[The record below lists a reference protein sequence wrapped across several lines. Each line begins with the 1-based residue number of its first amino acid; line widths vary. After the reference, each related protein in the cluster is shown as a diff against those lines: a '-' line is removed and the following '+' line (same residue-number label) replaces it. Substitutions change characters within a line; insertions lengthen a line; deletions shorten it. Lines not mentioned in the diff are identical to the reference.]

1 MKQEKATPFWQ
12 RIATKTCIIILL
24 GLMLPLSLLLA
35 YSSSR
40 YANYIRDELG
50 QRTISQLQ
58 KSEDEIYLIFQRM
71 VNIAGVI
78 CNDAEFQRALENE
91 QMSRYEKTLLF
102 DEVVNGIEINNLYDM
117 GGIKITC
124 FDADN
129 NVYANWGTNYNNYQ
143 FLFEQPW
150 VQSSIGE
157 NGYVQWNMF
166 APSYVLEENGNTN
179 YVSLAK
185 SLMSPSGG
193 RRLATVIVSLE
204 QDYLSRALKPFFCE
218 PDDAVYI
225 CTEDGQ
231 IVLGL
236 DGSGTF
242 AQDDITE
249 IFREECAAGAGSSI
263 VTLSDRKELVSYYTL
278 SRQFT
283 FNGKVL
289 KVLHLTSYAMLTS
302 DVTRLQTQINTLLIV
317 CVLVLAGVLIWVTNV
332 LTRPIVTLSEKM
344 LSYQMEEGVTGLDF
358 TRKDEVGRLNRAF
371 RQMSDT
377 IRSLFEKQK
386 AESEAREKYQYE
398 ALRAQVNPHFLFNTL
413 NAIRWMAII
422 RKADNIVECID
433 ALATML
439 KYSMSRGGELVTLK
453 DELDNIN
460 SYIYIYNCRYGNQ
473 FTLETDLDR
482 ELLELQVVKFI
493 LQPIVEN
500 AVIHG
505 FKGSEKQGTIMIY
518 GDVENGVL
526 KLYVEDNGCGLQK
539 GEAEAQSGRKVT
551 GIGITNVDAR
561 IKSAYGA
568 QYGLLVYNGAVCGTV
583 AEFTLPV
590 LRQKEEID
598 AESTGRG

>member
-50 QRTISQLQ
+50 KRTISQLQ

-78 CNDAEFQRALENE
+78 CNDAEFQRALENA

-218 PDDAVYI
+218 PNDAVYI

-242 AQDDITE
+242 TQDDITK
-249 IFREECAAGAGSSI
+249 ILREECAAGAGSSI
-263 VTLSDRKELVSYYTL
+263 VTLSDRKELLSYYTL

-283 FNGKVL
+283 FNGEVL

-332 LTRPIVTLSEKM
+332 LTRPIVALSEKM

-386 AESEAREKYQYE
+386 TESEAREKYQYE

-539 GEAEAQSGRKVT
+539 GEAEARSGRKVT
-551 GIGITNVDAR
+551 GIGIANVDAR

>member
-50 QRTISQLQ
+50 KRTISQLQ
-58 KSEDEIYLIFQRM
+58 KSEDEFYIIFQRM

-102 DEVVNGIEINNLYDM
+102 DEVVNGIVINNLYDM

-179 YVSLAK
+179 YISLAK

-204 QDYLSRALKPFFCE
+204 QDYLSRALKQFFCE

-242 AQDDITE
+242 TQDDITE
-249 IFREECAAGAGSSI
+249 ILREECAAGAGSSI
-263 VTLSDRKELVSYYTL
+263 VTLSDRKELLSYYTL

-283 FNGKVL
+283 FNGEVL

-317 CVLVLAGVLIWVTNV
+317 CVFVLAGVLIWVTNV
-332 LTRPIVTLSEKM
+332 LTRPIVALSEKM

-386 AESEAREKYQYE
+386 TESEAREKYQYE

-439 KYSMSRGGELVTLK
+439 KYSMSRGGEMVTLK

-518 GDVENGVL
+518 GDVENEVL

-539 GEAEAQSGRKVT
+539 GEAEAQSVRKVT
-551 GIGITNVDAR
+551 GIGIANVDAR

-590 LRQKEEID
+590 LRRKEEAD
-598 AESTGRG
+598 AEGTGCR

>member
-1 MKQEKATPFWQ
+1 M
-12 RIATKTCIIILL
+12 
-24 GLMLPLSLLLA
+24 
-35 YSSSR
+35 
-40 YANYIRDELG
+40 
-50 QRTISQLQ
+50 
-58 KSEDEIYLIFQRM
+58 
-71 VNIAGVI
+71 
-78 CNDAEFQRALENE
+78 
-91 QMSRYEKTLLF
+91 
-102 DEVVNGIEINNLYDM
+102 
-117 GGIKITC
+117 
-124 FDADN
+124 
-129 NVYANWGTNYNNYQ
+129 
-143 FLFEQPW
+143 
-150 VQSSIGE
+150 
-157 NGYVQWNMF
+157 
-166 APSYVLEENGNTN
+166 
-179 YVSLAK
+179 
-185 SLMSPSGG
+185 
-193 RRLATVIVSLE
+193 SLE

-242 AQDDITE
+242 TQDDITE

-283 FNGKVL
+283 FNGEVL

-332 LTRPIVTLSEKM
+332 LTRPIVALSEKM

-386 AESEAREKYQYE
+386 TESEAREKYQYE

-422 RKADNIVECID
+422 RKADNIVACID

-551 GIGITNVDAR
+551 GIGIANVDAR

>member
-1 MKQEKATPFWQ
+1 
-12 RIATKTCIIILL
+12 
-24 GLMLPLSLLLA
+24 
-35 YSSSR
+35 
-40 YANYIRDELG
+40 
-50 QRTISQLQ
+50 
-58 KSEDEIYLIFQRM
+58 M

-102 DEVVNGIEINNLYDM
+102 DEVVSGIEINNLYDM

-129 NVYANWGTNYNNYQ
+129 NVYANWGTNYNSYQ

-179 YVSLAK
+179 YISLAK

-242 AQDDITE
+242 TQDDITE
-249 IFREECAAGAGSSI
+249 ILREECAAGAGSSI
-263 VTLSDRKELVSYYTL
+263 VTLSDRKELLSYYTL

-283 FNGKVL
+283 FNGEVL

-332 LTRPIVTLSEKM
+332 LTRPIVALSEKM

-386 AESEAREKYQYE
+386 TESEAREKYQYE

-551 GIGITNVDAR
+551 GIGIANVDAR

-590 LRQKEEID
+590 LRRKEEAD
-598 AESTGRG
+598 AEGTGCR

>member
-50 QRTISQLQ
+50 KRTISQLQ

-242 AQDDITE
+242 TQDDITE
-249 IFREECAAGAGSSI
+249 ILREECAAGAGSSI
-263 VTLSDRKELVSYYTL
+263 VTLSDRKELLSYYTL

-283 FNGKVL
+283 FNGEVL

-332 LTRPIVTLSEKM
+332 LTRPIVALSEKM

-386 AESEAREKYQYE
+386 TESEAREKYQYE

-526 KLYVEDNGCGLQK
+526 KLYVEDNGCGLQN

-551 GIGITNVDAR
+551 GIGIANVDAR

-568 QYGLLVYNGAVCGTV
+568 QYGLLVHNGAACGTV

>member
-50 QRTISQLQ
+50 KRTISQLQ

-78 CNDAEFQRALENE
+78 CNDAEFQRALGNE

-242 AQDDITE
+242 TQDDITE
-249 IFREECAAGAGSSI
+249 ILREECAAGAGSSI

-283 FNGKVL
+283 FNGEVL

-332 LTRPIVTLSEKM
+332 LTRPIVALSEKM

-386 AESEAREKYQYE
+386 TESEAREKYQYE

-422 RKADNIVECID
+422 RKAGNIVACID

-505 FKGSEKQGTIMIY
+505 FKGSEKQGTIIIY

-526 KLYVEDNGCGLQK
+526 KLYAEDNGCGLQK
-539 GEAEAQSGRKVT
+539 GEAEARSGRKVT
-551 GIGITNVDAR
+551 GIGIANVDAR

>member
-50 QRTISQLQ
+50 KRTISQLQ

-242 AQDDITE
+242 THDDITE
-249 IFREECAAGAGSSI
+249 ILREECAAGAGSSI
-263 VTLSDRKELVSYYTL
+263 VTLSDRKELLSYYTL

-283 FNGKVL
+283 FNGEVL

-332 LTRPIVTLSEKM
+332 LTRPIVALSEKM

-386 AESEAREKYQYE
+386 TESEAREKYQYE

-460 SYIYIYNCRYGNQ
+460 SYIYIYNCRYGN
-473 FTLETDLDR
+473 
-482 ELLELQVVKFI
+482 
-493 LQPIVEN
+493 
-500 AVIHG
+500 
-505 FKGSEKQGTIMIY
+505 
-518 GDVENGVL
+518 
-526 KLYVEDNGCGLQK
+526 
-539 GEAEAQSGRKVT
+539 
-551 GIGITNVDAR
+551 
-561 IKSAYGA
+561 
-568 QYGLLVYNGAVCGTV
+568 
-583 AEFTLPV
+583 
-590 LRQKEEID
+590 
-598 AESTGRG
+598 

>member
-50 QRTISQLQ
+50 KRTISQLQ

-78 CNDAEFQRALENE
+78 CNDAEFQRALENA

-218 PDDAVYI
+218 PNDAVYI

-242 AQDDITE
+242 TQDDITK
-249 IFREECAAGAGSSI
+249 ILREECAAGAGSSI
-263 VTLSDRKELVSYYTL
+263 VTLSDRKELLSYYTL

-283 FNGKVL
+283 FNGEVL

-332 LTRPIVTLSEKM
+332 LTRPIVALSEKM

-386 AESEAREKYQYE
+386 TESEAREKYQYE

-539 GEAEAQSGRKVT
+539 GEAEARSGRKVT
-551 GIGITNVDAR
+551 GIGIANVDAR

-598 AESTGRG
+598 AKSTGRG

>member
-50 QRTISQLQ
+50 KRTISQLQ

-78 CNDAEFQRALENE
+78 CNDAEFQRALENA

-218 PDDAVYI
+218 PNDAVYI

-242 AQDDITE
+242 TQDDITK
-249 IFREECAAGAGSSI
+249 ILREECAAGAGSSI
-263 VTLSDRKELVSYYTL
+263 VTLSDRKELLSYYTL

-283 FNGKVL
+283 FNGEVL

-332 LTRPIVTLSEKM
+332 LTRPIVALSEKM

-386 AESEAREKYQYE
+386 TESEAREKYQYE

-413 NAIRWMAII
+413 NVIRWMAII
-422 RKADNIVECID
+422 RKADNIVACID

-539 GEAEAQSGRKVT
+539 GEAEARSGRKVT
-551 GIGITNVDAR
+551 GIGIANVDAR

>member
-1 MKQEKATPFWQ
+1 M
-12 RIATKTCIIILL
+12 
-24 GLMLPLSLLLA
+24 
-35 YSSSR
+35 
-40 YANYIRDELG
+40 
-50 QRTISQLQ
+50 
-58 KSEDEIYLIFQRM
+58 
-71 VNIAGVI
+71 
-78 CNDAEFQRALENE
+78 
-91 QMSRYEKTLLF
+91 
-102 DEVVNGIEINNLYDM
+102 
-117 GGIKITC
+117 
-124 FDADN
+124 
-129 NVYANWGTNYNNYQ
+129 
-143 FLFEQPW
+143 
-150 VQSSIGE
+150 
-157 NGYVQWNMF
+157 
-166 APSYVLEENGNTN
+166 
-179 YVSLAK
+179 
-185 SLMSPSGG
+185 
-193 RRLATVIVSLE
+193 
-204 QDYLSRALKPFFCE
+204 
-218 PDDAVYI
+218 
-225 CTEDGQ
+225 
-231 IVLGL
+231 
-236 DGSGTF
+236 
-242 AQDDITE
+242 
-249 IFREECAAGAGSSI
+249 
-263 VTLSDRKELVSYYTL
+263 
-278 SRQFT
+278 
-283 FNGKVL
+283 

-332 LTRPIVTLSEKM
+332 LTRPIVALSEKM

-386 AESEAREKYQYE
+386 TESEAREKYQYE

-551 GIGITNVDAR
+551 GIGIANVDAR

-590 LRQKEEID
+590 LQKEEID

>member
-50 QRTISQLQ
+50 KRTIGQLQ
-58 KSEDEIYLIFQRM
+58 KSEDEIYLLFQRM

-78 CNDAEFQRALENE
+78 CNDAEFQRALENA

-242 AQDDITE
+242 TQDDITE
-249 IFREECAAGAGSSI
+249 ILREECAAGAGSSI
-263 VTLSDRKELVSYYTL
+263 VTLSDRKELLSYYTL

-283 FNGKVL
+283 FNGEVL

-332 LTRPIVTLSEKM
+332 LTRPIVALSEKM

-386 AESEAREKYQYE
+386 TESEAREKYQYE

-422 RKADNIVECID
+422 RKADNIVACID

-518 GDVENGVL
+518 GDVENGAL

-539 GEAEAQSGRKVT
+539 GEAEARSGRKVT
-551 GIGITNVDAR
+551 GIGIANVDAR

>member
-242 AQDDITE
+242 TQDDITK
-249 IFREECAAGAGSSI
+249 ILREECAAGAGSSI
-263 VTLSDRKELVSYYTL
+263 VTLSDRKELLSYYTL

-283 FNGKVL
+283 FNGEVL

-332 LTRPIVTLSEKM
+332 LTRPIVALSEKM

-386 AESEAREKYQYE
+386 TESEAREKYQYE

-422 RKADNIVECID
+422 RKADNIVACID

-539 GEAEAQSGRKVT
+539 GEAEARSGRKVT
-551 GIGITNVDAR
+551 GIGIANVDAR

>member
-50 QRTISQLQ
+50 KRTISQLQ

-78 CNDAEFQRALENE
+78 CNDAEFQRALENA

-242 AQDDITE
+242 TQDDITK
-249 IFREECAAGAGSSI
+249 ILREECAAGAGSSI

-283 FNGKVL
+283 FNGEVL

-332 LTRPIVTLSEKM
+332 LTRPIVALSEKM

-386 AESEAREKYQYE
+386 TESEAREKYQYE

-539 GEAEAQSGRKVT
+539 GEAEARSGRKVT
-551 GIGITNVDAR
+551 GIGIANVDAR

>member
-1 MKQEKATPFWQ
+1 MTKEKATPFWQ

-50 QRTISQLQ
+50 KRTISQLQ

-242 AQDDITE
+242 TQDDITE
-249 IFREECAAGAGSSI
+249 ILREECAAGAGSSI
-263 VTLSDRKELVSYYTL
+263 VTLSDRKELLSYYTL

-283 FNGKVL
+283 FNGEVL

-332 LTRPIVTLSEKM
+332 LTRPIVALSEKM

-386 AESEAREKYQYE
+386 TESEAREKYQYE

-422 RKADNIVECID
+422 RKAGNIVACID

-505 FKGSEKQGTIMIY
+505 FKGSEKQGTIIIY

-539 GEAEAQSGRKVT
+539 GEAEARSGRKVT
-551 GIGITNVDAR
+551 GIGIANVDAR

>member
-242 AQDDITE
+242 TQDDITE
-249 IFREECAAGAGSSI
+249 ILREECAAGAGSSI

-283 FNGKVL
+283 FNGEVL

-332 LTRPIVTLSEKM
+332 LTRPIVALSEKM

-386 AESEAREKYQYE
+386 TESEAREKYQYE

-422 RKADNIVECID
+422 RKADNIVACID

-518 GDVENGVL
+518 GDVENGAL

-539 GEAEAQSGRKVT
+539 GEAEARSGRKVT
-551 GIGITNVDAR
+551 GIGIANVDAR

>member
-71 VNIAGVI
+71 ANIAGVI

-242 AQDDITE
+242 TQDDTTE
-249 IFREECAAGAGSSI
+249 ILREECAAGAGSSI
-263 VTLSDRKELVSYYTL
+263 VTLSDRKELLSYYTL

-283 FNGKVL
+283 FNGEVL
-289 KVLHLTSYAMLTS
+289 KVLHLTSYAMLTN

-332 LTRPIVTLSEKM
+332 LTRPIVALSEKM

-386 AESEAREKYQYE
+386 TESEAREKYQYE

-422 RKADNIVECID
+422 RKADNIVACID

-539 GEAEAQSGRKVT
+539 GEAEARSGRKVT
-551 GIGITNVDAR
+551 GIGIANVDAR

>member
-50 QRTISQLQ
+50 KRTISQLQ
-58 KSEDEIYLIFQRM
+58 KSEDEIYMLFQRM

-242 AQDDITE
+242 TQDDITE
-249 IFREECAAGAGSSI
+249 ILREECAAGAGSSI

-283 FNGKVL
+283 FNGEVL

-332 LTRPIVTLSEKM
+332 LTRPIVALSEKM

-386 AESEAREKYQYE
+386 TESEAREKYQYE

-413 NAIRWMAII
+413 NAIRWMA
-422 RKADNIVECID
+422 RS
-433 ALATML
+433 ALAL
-439 KYSMSRGGELVTLK
+439 PSACRSR
-453 DELDNIN
+453 
-460 SYIYIYNCRYGNQ
+460 S
-473 FTLETDLDR
+473 
-482 ELLELQVVKFI
+482 LQS
-493 LQPIVEN
+493 
-500 AVIHG
+500 AG
-505 FKGSEKQGTIMIY
+505 WRSSERQTISSR
-518 GDVENGVL
+518 VL
-526 KLYVEDNGCGLQK
+526 TRWRRCSNT
-539 GEAEAQSGRKVT
+539 A
-551 GIGITNVDAR
+551 
-561 IKSAYGA
+561 
-568 QYGLLVYNGAVCGTV
+568 
-583 AEFTLPV
+583 
-590 LRQKEEID
+590 
-598 AESTGRG
+598 

>member
-50 QRTISQLQ
+50 KRTISQLQ
-58 KSEDEIYLIFQRM
+58 KSEDEFYIIFQRM

-78 CNDAEFQRALENE
+78 CNDAEFQRALEND

-102 DEVVNGIEINNLYDM
+102 DEVVSGIEINNLYDM

-179 YVSLAK
+179 YISLAK

-242 AQDDITE
+242 THDDITE
-249 IFREECAAGAGSSI
+249 ILREECAAGAGSSI
-263 VTLSDRKELVSYYTL
+263 VTLSDRKELLSYYTL

-283 FNGKVL
+283 FNGEVL

-317 CVLVLAGVLIWVTNV
+317 CVFVLAGVLIWVTNV
-332 LTRPIVTLSEKM
+332 LTRPIVALSEKM
-344 LSYQMEEGVTGLDF
+344 LSYQMEEGVAGLDF

-386 AESEAREKYQYE
+386 TESEAREKYQYE

-439 KYSMSRGGELVTLK
+439 KYSMSRGGEMVTLK

-526 KLYVEDNGCGLQK
+526 KLYVEDNGCGLHNA
-539 GEAEAQSGRKVT
+539 EAEAQNRRKVT

-590 LRQKEEID
+590 LRRKEEAD
-598 AESTGRG
+598 AEGTGCR

>member
-50 QRTISQLQ
+50 KRTISQLQ

-78 CNDAEFQRALENE
+78 CNDAEFQRALENA

-218 PDDAVYI
+218 PNDAVYI

-242 AQDDITE
+242 TQDDITK
-249 IFREECAAGAGSSI
+249 ILREECAAGAGSSI
-263 VTLSDRKELVSYYTL
+263 VTLSDRKELLSYYTL

-283 FNGKVL
+283 FNGEVL

-332 LTRPIVTLSEKM
+332 LTRPIVALSEKM

-386 AESEAREKYQYE
+386 TESEAREKYQYE

-413 NAIRWMAII
+413 NAIRWMPII

-539 GEAEAQSGRKVT
+539 GEAEARSGRKVT
-551 GIGITNVDAR
+551 GIGIANVDAR

>member
-50 QRTISQLQ
+50 KRTISQLQ

-78 CNDAEFQRALENE
+78 CNDAEFQRALENA

-242 AQDDITE
+242 TQDDITE
-249 IFREECAAGAGSSI
+249 ILREECAAGAGSSI
-263 VTLSDRKELVSYYTL
+263 VTLSDRKELLSYYTL

-283 FNGKVL
+283 FNGEVL

-332 LTRPIVTLSEKM
+332 LTRPIVALSEKM

-386 AESEAREKYQYE
+386 TESEAREKYQYE

-422 RKADNIVECID
+422 RKADNIVACID

-539 GEAEAQSGRKVT
+539 GEAEARSGRKVT
-551 GIGITNVDAR
+551 GIGIANVDAR

>member
-50 QRTISQLQ
+50 KRTISQLQ

-78 CNDAEFQRALENE
+78 CNDAEFQRALENA

-193 RRLATVIVSLE
+193 KRLATVIVSLE

-242 AQDDITE
+242 TQDDITE
-249 IFREECAAGAGSSI
+249 ILREECAAGAGSSI
-263 VTLSDRKELVSYYTL
+263 VTLSDRKELLSYYTL

-283 FNGKVL
+283 FNGEVL

-332 LTRPIVTLSEKM
+332 LTRPIVALSEKM

-386 AESEAREKYQYE
+386 TESEAREKYQYE

-422 RKADNIVECID
+422 RKADNIVACID

-518 GDVENGVL
+518 GDVENGAL

-539 GEAEAQSGRKVT
+539 GEAEARSGRKVT
-551 GIGITNVDAR
+551 GIGIANVDAR

>member
-24 GLMLPLSLLLA
+24 GLMLPLSLLLV

-78 CNDAEFQRALENE
+78 CNDAEFQRALENA

-124 FDADN
+124 FDADS

-242 AQDDITE
+242 TQDDITE
-249 IFREECAAGAGSSI
+249 ILREECAAGAGSSI
-263 VTLSDRKELVSYYTL
+263 VAPSGRKELLSYYTL

-283 FNGKVL
+283 FNAEVL

-332 LTRPIVTLSEKM
+332 LTRPIVALSEKM

-371 RQMSDT
+371 RQMSGT
-377 IRSLFEKQK
+377 ICSLFEKQK
-386 AESEAREKYQYE
+386 TESEAREKYQYE
-398 ALRAQVNPHFLFNTL
+398 ALRAQINPHFLFNTL

-518 GDVENGVL
+518 GDVENEVL

-539 GEAEAQSGRKVT
+539 GEAEAPSGRKVT
-551 GIGITNVDAR
+551 GIGIANVDAR

-590 LRQKEEID
+590 LRQKEETD

>member
-1 MKQEKATPFWQ
+1 MTKEKATPFWQ

-50 QRTISQLQ
+50 KRTISQLQ

-150 VQSSIGE
+150 VQSSIGK

-166 APSYVLEENGNTN
+166 APSYVLEENGDVN
-179 YVSLAK
+179 YISLAK

-204 QDYLSRALKPFFCE
+204 QEYLSRALKPFFCE
-218 PDDAVYI
+218 P
-225 CTEDGQ
+225 EDGQ

-236 DGSGTF
+236 DGSGVVSDEDVKQILR
-242 AQDDITE
+242 QD
-249 IFREECAAGAGSSI
+249 CAAGSGSSI
-263 VTLSDRKELVSYYTL
+263 VMPGGRKELLSYYTL

-283 FNGKVL
+283 FNGEVL

-302 DVTRLQTQINTLLIV
+302 DVTRLQTQINTLVILCLLILIV
-317 CVLVLAGVLIWVTNV
+317 VMIWVTNMM
-332 LTRPIVTLSEKM
+332 TRPIVALSEKM
-344 LSYQMEEGVTGLDF
+344 LSYQMEEGVKGLDF
-358 TRKDEVGRLNRAF
+358 TRKDEIGRLNRAF

-377 IRSLFEKQK
+377 IRSLFAKQQ

-422 RKADNIVECID
+422 RKADNIVDCID

-473 FTLETDLDR
+473 FTLETDLDSG
-482 ELLELQVVKFI
+482 LLELQVVKFI

-526 KLYVEDNGCGLQK
+526 KLYVEDNGCGLQN

-551 GIGITNVDAR
+551 GIGIANVDAR

-583 AEFTLPV
+583 AEYTLPV
-590 LRQKEEID
+590 LRQKEEAD
-598 AESTGRG
+598 AESIGRG

>member
-242 AQDDITE
+242 TQDDITE
-249 IFREECAAGAGSSI
+249 ILREECAAGAGSSI
-263 VTLSDRKELVSYYTL
+263 VTLSDRKELLSYYTL

-283 FNGKVL
+283 FNGEVL

-332 LTRPIVTLSEKM
+332 LTRPIVALSEKM

-386 AESEAREKYQYE
+386 TESEAREKYQYE

-422 RKADNIVECID
+422 RKADNIVACID

-539 GEAEAQSGRKVT
+539 GEAEARSGRKVT
-551 GIGITNVDAR
+551 GIGIANVDAR

>member
-50 QRTISQLQ
+50 KRTISQLQ

-78 CNDAEFQRALENE
+78 CNDAEFQRALENA

-242 AQDDITE
+242 TQDDITK
-249 IFREECAAGAGSSI
+249 ILREECAAGAGSSI
-263 VTLSDRKELVSYYTL
+263 VTLSDRKELLSYYTL

-283 FNGKVL
+283 FNGEVL

-332 LTRPIVTLSEKM
+332 LTRPIVALSEKM

-386 AESEAREKYQYE
+386 TESEAREKYQYE

-539 GEAEAQSGRKVT
+539 GEAEARSGRKVT
-551 GIGITNVDAR
+551 GIGIANVDAR

>member
-50 QRTISQLQ
+50 KRTISQLQ
-58 KSEDEIYLIFQRM
+58 KSEDEFYIIFQRM

-179 YVSLAK
+179 YISLAK

-242 AQDDITE
+242 TQDDITE
-249 IFREECAAGAGSSI
+249 ILREECAAGAGSSI
-263 VTLSDRKELVSYYTL
+263 VTLSDRKELLSYYTL

-283 FNGKVL
+283 FNGEVL

-317 CVLVLAGVLIWVTNV
+317 CVLMLVGVLIWVTNV
-332 LTRPIVTLSEKM
+332 LTRPIVALSEKM

-386 AESEAREKYQYE
+386 TESEAREKYQYE

-526 KLYVEDNGCGLQK
+526 KLYVEDNGCGLQN

-590 LRQKEEID
+590 LRRKEEAD
-598 AESTGRG
+598 AEGTGCR

>member
-50 QRTISQLQ
+50 KRTISQLQ

-218 PDDAVYI
+218 PNDAVYI

-242 AQDDITE
+242 TQDDITK
-249 IFREECAAGAGSSI
+249 ILREECAAGAGSSI
-263 VTLSDRKELVSYYTL
+263 VTLSDRKELLSYYTL

-283 FNGKVL
+283 FNGEVL

-332 LTRPIVTLSEKM
+332 LTRPIVALSEKM

-386 AESEAREKYQYE
+386 TESEAREKYQYE

-539 GEAEAQSGRKVT
+539 GEAEARSGRKVT
-551 GIGITNVDAR
+551 GIGIANVDAR

>member
-242 AQDDITE
+242 TQDDITE
-249 IFREECAAGAGSSI
+249 ILREECAAGAGSSI

-283 FNGKVL
+283 FNGEVL

-332 LTRPIVTLSEKM
+332 LTRPIVALSEKM

-386 AESEAREKYQYE
+386 TESEAREKYQYE

-422 RKADNIVECID
+422 RKAGNIVACID

-505 FKGSEKQGTIMIY
+505 FKGSEKQGTIIIY

-539 GEAEAQSGRKVT
+539 GEAEARSGRKVT
-551 GIGITNVDAR
+551 GIGIANVDAR